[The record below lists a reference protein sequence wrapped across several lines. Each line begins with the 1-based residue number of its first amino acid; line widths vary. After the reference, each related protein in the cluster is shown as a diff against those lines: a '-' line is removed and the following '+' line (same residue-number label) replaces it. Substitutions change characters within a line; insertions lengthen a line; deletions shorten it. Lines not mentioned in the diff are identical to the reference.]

1 MSKRTVVLAIL
12 DGWGIGR
19 MDESNPIFTA
29 KPPNIDYIKRNFP
42 SGALQASGIA
52 VGLPWGEEE
61 IGRASCRERV

>member
-29 KPPNIDYIKRNFP
+29 KPPNIDRK
-42 SGALQASGIA
+42 S
-52 VGLPWGEEE
+52 V
-61 IGRASCRERV
+61 V